1 MESLVNA
8 YLYLIINID
17 YLTASLPDADGSSST
32 DL

>member
-8 YLYLIINID
+8 YLYLIIIIY
-17 YLTASLPDADGSSST
+17 YLTARLPDADGSSS